1 MNNFH
6 GMSKRI
12 TILDLAERLNTTPST
27 ISRALRDHPG
37 VSKSLREAAKSL
49 ARELNYQPNSVAS
62 GLRKGK
68 SHTIGIVVPHIN
80 RDFFSNVIS
89 GIEDIAFDNGYKVM
103 ICQSHDNVEKEIQYI
118 NTLVSARVDGI
129 IVSLGLNTED
139 CSHFDP
145 VLNARIPLIFF
156 DRVCEQLDVSRI
168 LNDDIEGS
176 YKAVSHLVEM
186 GYKRIAYF
194 SGPDYLNVYRDRKNG
209 YLKALKNNSIEVDDS
224 IIIQHELTREAGW
237 RAAEKLMQMKN
248 RPDAIFSSSD
258 YAALGA
264 LLYLRE
270 NNINVPAEVGIA
282 GFSNEKFTS
291 LVNPSLTTVDQH
303 SNEIGTFCAKQFLE
317 EVELKNEN
325 YIPRKIILNPRLIIR
340 ESTMKVV
347 N

>member
-1 MNNFH
+1 MNGSH
-6 GMSKRI
+6 RMSKRI
-12 TILDLAERLNTTPST
+12 TILDLAKRLNTTPST

-68 SHTIGIVVPHIN
+68 SYTIGIVVPHIN

-89 GIEDIAFDNGYKVM
+89 GIEDIASDNGYKVM
-103 ICQSHDNVEKEIQYI
+103 ICQSHDNEEKEKQYI

-129 IVSLGLNTED
+129 IVSLGMNTED
-139 CSHFDP
+139 CSHFEQ

-156 DRVCEQLDVSRI
+156 DRVCEQMDVSRI
-168 LNDDIEGS
+168 LNDDTEGS
-176 YKAVSHLVEM
+176 FKAVSHMIEM

-194 SGPDYLNVYRDRKNG
+194 SGPEYLNVYRDRKNG
-209 YLKALKNNSIEVDDS
+209 YLKALQNNSIEVDKA
-224 IIIQHELTREAGW
+224 IIVHHDLTQETGW
-237 RAAEKLMQMKN
+237 KAAEKLMKMRN

-258 YAALGA
+258 FAALGA

-270 NNINVPAEVGIA
+270 NNVRIPEEVGIA

-291 LVNPSLTTVDQH
+291 LVNPALTTVDQH

-317 EVELKNEN
+317 EVELNNEN
-325 YIPRKIILNPRLIIR
+325 YVPRKIILNPRLIIR
-340 ESTMKVV
+340 ESTKRIKE
-347 N
+347 